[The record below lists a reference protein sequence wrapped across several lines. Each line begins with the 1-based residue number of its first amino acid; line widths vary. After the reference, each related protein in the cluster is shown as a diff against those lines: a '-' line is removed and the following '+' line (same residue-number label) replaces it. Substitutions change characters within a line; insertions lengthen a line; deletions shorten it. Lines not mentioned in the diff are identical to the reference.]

1 MPIGSGLCIQY
12 FPKCVK
18 PVMFFNLLSSWRH
31 HPHIWLSSHVRIFR
45 SGQEPWPISQSPD
58 LKTGSLCNHLHIDR
72 QTRHVT
78 INPLP
83 QDYNKLKW
91 MDRPFHRLT
100 RLHSTK
106 KKAALDR
113 LVCACASFCMRVYF
127 ECPHLCVF
135 MSAHILYVQTHWS
148 LLCLR
153 TLT

>member
-1 MPIGSGLCIQY
+1 MPIGSCLCIQY

-45 SGQEPWPISQSPD
+45 PGQEPWPISQSPD

-113 LVCACASFCMRVYF
+113 RVCVCVCVFLHACVFWVPTSVCIHACAHTVCANV
-127 ECPHLCVF
+127 PPLP
-135 MSAHILYVQTHWS
+135 
-148 LLCLR
+148 
-153 TLT
+153 

>member
-1 MPIGSGLCIQY
+1 
-12 FPKCVK
+12 
-18 PVMFFNLLSSWRH
+18 MFFNLLSSWRH

-45 SGQEPWPISQSPD
+45 PGQEPWPISQSPD

-113 LVCACASFCMRVYF
+113 RVCVCVRLFACV
-127 ECPHLCVF
+127 CVL
-135 MSAHILYVQTHWS
+135 SAHICVYS
-148 LLCLR
+148 CLR
-153 TLT
+153 TYCMCKRPSSALGHLHKTVRAKLVMKWWKGQKAR